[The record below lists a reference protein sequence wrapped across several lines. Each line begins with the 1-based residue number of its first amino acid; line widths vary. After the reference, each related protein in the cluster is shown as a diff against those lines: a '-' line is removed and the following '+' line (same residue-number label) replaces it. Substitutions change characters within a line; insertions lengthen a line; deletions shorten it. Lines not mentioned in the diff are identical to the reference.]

1 MNGIKV
7 TGGYGSLIA
16 GILLVVSQHL
26 GLPINQDLANTI
38 SGFLVMIG
46 GGLLHTANP
55 PKR

>member
-1 MNGIKV
+1 MNGLKV
-7 TGGYGSLIA
+7 AGGYGSLIA
-16 GILLVVSQHL
+16 SILLAVSQHF

-46 GGLLHTANP
+46 GGLLHTAVP